1 MADDRASRFPG
12 GVNTQL
18 VTAIVVAL
26 GIGGGGGS
34 LLAQQASPDLARLLD
49 ERSEAARLVFATKL
63 EVADL
68 KGELA
73 LINQA
78 LGQVSDQLDAVSAQL
93 EEVEKQLRR

>member
-1 MADDRASRFPG
+1 M
-12 GVNTQL
+12 

-26 GIGGGGGS
+26 GIGGGSGS
-34 LLAQQASPDLARLLD
+34 LLAHQATPDLNRLLD
-49 ERSEAARLVFATKL
+49 ERTEAARLVFATKL
-63 EVADL
+63 EVSDL

-93 EEVEKQLRR
+93 VEVEKQLRR